1 MIPLNNVSLVQKIH
15 QTYRMQYVID
25 VVLPTPPQSAIDD
38 NALSTLSSFI
48 FFNKMEI
55 VTMIQVLP
63 AFCYHVFMAPSWGAF
78 WNSVIRSCLGYRHA
92 GCLQLG
98 HTGHW

>member
-1 MIPLNNVSLVQKIH
+1 MLDLEKFPALAASQSAVAAVVELLLPLQVIPLNNVALVQKIH

-55 VTMIQVLP
+55 VTMIQARCPAVL
-63 AFCYHVFMAPSWGAF
+63 FHF
-78 WNSVIRSCLGYRHA
+78 
-92 GCLQLG
+92 
-98 HTGHW
+98 

>member
-1 MIPLNNVSLVQKIH
+1 
-15 QTYRMQYVID
+15 MQYVID

-63 AFCYHVFMAPSWGAF
+63 AFCFHVFMGP
-78 WNSVIRSCLGYRHA
+78 VLGSLFGIA
-92 GCLQLG
+92 
-98 HTGHW
+98 